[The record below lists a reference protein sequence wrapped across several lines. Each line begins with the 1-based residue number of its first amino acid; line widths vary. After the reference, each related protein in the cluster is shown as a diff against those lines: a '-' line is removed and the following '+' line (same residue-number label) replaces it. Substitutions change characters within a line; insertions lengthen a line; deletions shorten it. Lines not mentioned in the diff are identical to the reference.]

1 MLNINNKI
9 MNKNDQANIIENF
22 VSYGKV
28 LTCKDGIIEIAGL
41 RDVMAGEV
49 VKLGSEQICIIFN
62 LKNNSDNAIVLGDYA
77 AIVQ

>member
-1 MLNINNKI
+1 MNLSENIELNQSNN
-9 MNKNDQANIIENF
+9 ESF

-49 VKLGSEQICIIFN
+49 VKLGNEQMGMISN
-62 LKNNSDNAIVLGDYA
+62 LEKNRFCFLI
-77 AIVQ
+77 